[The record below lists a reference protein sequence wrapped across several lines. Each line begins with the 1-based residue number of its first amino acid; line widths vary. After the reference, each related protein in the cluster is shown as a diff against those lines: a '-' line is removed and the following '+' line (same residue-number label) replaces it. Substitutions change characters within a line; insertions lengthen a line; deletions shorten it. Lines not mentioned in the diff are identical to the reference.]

1 MTTDQNDRPVPSPR
15 DEGAAP
21 AETPLSQVIVEDP
34 LDIRWEVP
42 AQFHSLGLEL
52 PEEERDAHLAEV
64 SEEIWSGGTEFQ
76 RTTVAAWY
84 RDVAD
89 TAAEEGAVYSGLL
102 IARTPDDRA
111 TVATLL
117 VQADHADTRDAD
129 AVASS
134 LLEMLSA
141 DPANDVFD
149 VAAPIGPVVV
159 SACGTVAEFDDGA
172 GGKTELTLA
181 QASAYVPVPGA
192 DTLLTMTISTP
203 TLEDFPEYMGMLAML
218 VDSVVHDEPGAQP
231 QERPL
236 SPESA
241 SRITEMFG

>member
-1 MTTDQNDRPVPSPR
+1 MAEQNEQPVPAPR
-15 DEGAAP
+15 GE
-21 AETPLSQVIVEDP
+21 ETVLTPLSEVIIDDP
-34 LDIRWEVP
+34 LNLHWEVP
-42 AQFHSLGLEL
+42 AQFHSLGVEL

-64 SEEIWSGGTEFQ
+64 SEEIWSGGNEFQ

-89 TAAEEGAVYSGLL
+89 TAAEEGAVYSGIL

-117 VQADHADTRDAD
+117 IQADPADTQDAD
-129 AVASS
+129 AVAAS

-149 VAAPIGPVVV
+149 VAAPVGPVVV
-159 SACGTVAEFDDGA
+159 SAFGTIAEFDDGA

-181 QASAYVPVPGA
+181 QASAYIPVPRA

-203 TLEDFPEYMGMLAML
+203 TLADFPEYVGMLGML
-218 VDSVVHDEPGAQP
+218 VDSVVYDEPGAEPRAPAISQ
-231 QERPL
+231 
-236 SPESA
+236 ESA

>member
-1 MTTDQNDRPVPSPR
+1 MTTDQNDQSVPSPR
-15 DEGAAP
+15 GEDTALVV
-21 AETPLSQVIVEDP
+21 TPLSEVIVENP

-42 AQFHSLGLEL
+42 AQFHSLGVEL
-52 PEEERDAHLAEV
+52 PEEEREAHLAEV
-64 SEEIWSGGTEFQ
+64 SEEIWSGGTEYQ

-89 TAAEEGAVYSGLL
+89 TAVEAGAVYSGFL
-102 IARTPDDRA
+102 IARTADDRA

-117 VQADHADTRDAD
+117 VQADHADTQDAD

-149 VAAPIGPVVV
+149 VTAPVGPVVV
-159 SACGTVAEFDDGA
+159 SAFGTVAEFDDGA

-181 QASAYVPVPGA
+181 QASAYIPVPRA
-192 DTLLTMTISTP
+192 DTLLTVTISTP

-218 VDSVVHDEPGAQP
+218 VDSVVHDEPGAEP
-231 QERPL
+231 QAPG
-236 SPESA
+236 PDQESS